1 MKVIDLTHTIESN
14 MPVFPGTEKPKLEIA
29 NTIEKDGFKE
39 TLLTMFSHTGTHM
52 DSPAHIFEDG
62 ATLDSYDVEYLT
74 GRGVVIDCSAK
85 KKGQTITM
93 EDVMPYSQKIADS
106 DYVLFRTGWDKY
118 WGDEKY
124 YDLFPY
130 IDINV
135 VRYLVESHVRGIG
148 LDVISLDPMADVNL
162 SNHRL
167 ALGNN
172 VLIIENLTN
181 LDKIKNEDFLLC
193 LMPLK
198 YKNADGAP
206 IRAIAMLSGKGRNE

>member
-1 MKVIDLTHTIESN
+1 MKVIDLTHLIESE

-52 DSPAHIFEDG
+52 DAPAHIFKAG
-62 ATLDSYDVEYLT
+62 ATLDSYDVDYLT
-74 GRGVVIDCSAK
+74 GSGTVIDCSHK
-85 KKGQTITM
+85 TEGTSITM
-93 EDVMPYSQKIADS
+93 EDVLPNSRNIEAS
-106 DYVLFRTGWDKY
+106 DYVLFQTGWDRY

-124 YDLFPY
+124 YGLFPTL
-130 IDINV
+130 DADV
-135 VRYLVESHVRGIG
+135 VNYLVKSGVRGIG
-148 LDVISLDPMADVNL
+148 LDVISLDPMDDAEL
-162 SNHRL
+162 SNHRI

-172 VLIIENLTN
+172 ILIIENLTN
-181 LDKIKNEDFLLC
+181 LSELQGKAFTLC

-206 IRAIAMLSGKGRNE
+206 VRAVAMLSGKENNE